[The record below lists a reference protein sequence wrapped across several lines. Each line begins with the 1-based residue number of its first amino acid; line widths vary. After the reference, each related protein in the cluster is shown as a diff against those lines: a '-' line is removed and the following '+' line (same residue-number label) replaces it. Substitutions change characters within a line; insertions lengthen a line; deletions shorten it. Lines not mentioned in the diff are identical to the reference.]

1 MNSIT
6 IFSLGNLTEEQKTDF
21 LALSKVGR
29 AVFLE
34 SGNVDLYNRL
44 RNIDLTELQAA
55 ININTGDDK
64 VYTFPD
70 LLEEETP
77 DEYNTRVR
85 VQGIQAFN
93 NLKTGSIDAIHM
105 SEPYF
110 NILSQQPYYIAL

>member
-21 LALSKVGR
+21 LALSNVGK

-44 RNIDLTELQAA
+44 RNIDLAKLQIIA
-55 ININTGDDK
+55 T
-64 VYTFPD
+64 VFTFPD
-70 LLEEETP
+70 LLEDETI
-77 DEYNTRVR
+77 DDYNTRVQ
-85 VQGIQAFN
+85 VEGIQAFN
-93 NLKTGSIDAIHM
+93 DLKQGNIDAIWL

-110 NILSQQPYYIAL
+110 NILSQQSYFIAL